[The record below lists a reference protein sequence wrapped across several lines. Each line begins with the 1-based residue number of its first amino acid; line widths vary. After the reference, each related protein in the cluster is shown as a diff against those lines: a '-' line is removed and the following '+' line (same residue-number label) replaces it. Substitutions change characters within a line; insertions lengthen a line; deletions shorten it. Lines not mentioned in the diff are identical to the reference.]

1 VDNIQAL
8 RAALLWH
15 GLPPASLAHLEIC
28 AGTSSSQRCV
38 VAALIFIKGPGLLSH
53 DATIRV
59 SVRSDSLAERS
70 EFELP
75 VPVSKLS
82 SDSHR
87 VLDVE
92 HSPEKCAKVPRARR
106 SRERE

>member
-1 VDNIQAL
+1 M
-8 RAALLWH
+8 
-15 GLPPASLAHLEIC
+15 E
-28 AGTSSSQRCV
+28 
-38 VAALIFIKGPGLLSH
+38 K
-53 DATIRV
+53 
-59 SVRSDSLAERS
+59 DSMAERS

-75 VPVSKLS
+75 VPVFSKLS

>member
-1 VDNIQAL
+1 MWQELKMVDFAVCCTSTC
-8 RAALLWH
+8 
-15 GLPPASLAHLEIC
+15 PAFADKPTLCRFGEGSAFVAGSL
-28 AGTSSSQRCV
+28 
-38 VAALIFIKGPGLLSH
+38 F
-53 DATIRV
+53 
-59 SVRSDSLAERS
+59 RSDSLAERS

-75 VPVSKLS
+75 VPLSKLS

>member
-1 VDNIQAL
+1 MRVFH
-8 RAALLWH
+8 AADERI
-15 GLPPASLAHLEIC
+15 PKPE
-28 AGTSSSQRCV
+28 
-38 VAALIFIKGPGLLSH
+38 
-53 DATIRV
+53 
-59 SVRSDSLAERS
+59 DSLAERS

-106 SRERE
+106 SRERVVVYLILQNVLR

>member
-1 VDNIQAL
+1 LISAPPHSTSAST
-8 RAALLWH
+8 RA
-15 GLPPASLAHLEIC
+15 GLGWSAWLIKKVRTLIDRTLAVRL
-28 AGTSSSQRCV
+28 GR
-38 VAALIFIKGPGLLSH
+38 
-53 DATIRV
+53 RV
-59 SVRSDSLAERS
+59 LQTCDSLAERS

-106 SRERE
+106 SCEQE